1 MGSLTEFE
9 RHVFRRL
16 DNLEAELNELR
27 GVTWP
32 VCQGLIEERSGSFQ
46 AMNAKRR
53 FFKFIHVDDIM
64 KLLKAK
70 ARFMR
75 NSQDLVY
82 EELRQVRVEVPRVG
96 EV

>member
-1 MGSLTEFE
+1 MGSLSEFE

-46 AMNAKRR
+46 AMKDKRR

-64 KLLKAK
+64 KLLKSK

-82 EELRQVRVEVPRVG
+82 EELRQVRVEIPRVD

>member
-1 MGSLTEFE
+1 MGPLTDFE
-9 RHVFRRL
+9 RHVFTRL

-27 GVTWP
+27 EVTWP

-46 AMNAKRR
+46 IMNAKRR
-53 FFKFIHVDDIM
+53 FFKFIHVDEIM

-75 NSQDLVY
+75 TYQDLVY
-82 EELRQVRVEVPRVG
+82 EELRQVRAEIPRVG

>member
-1 MGSLTEFE
+1 MGSLSEFE

-46 AMNAKRR
+46 AMKDKRR

-64 KLLKAK
+64 KLLKSK
-70 ARFMR
+70 ARFTR

-82 EELRQVRVEVPRVG
+82 EELRQVRVEIPRVD